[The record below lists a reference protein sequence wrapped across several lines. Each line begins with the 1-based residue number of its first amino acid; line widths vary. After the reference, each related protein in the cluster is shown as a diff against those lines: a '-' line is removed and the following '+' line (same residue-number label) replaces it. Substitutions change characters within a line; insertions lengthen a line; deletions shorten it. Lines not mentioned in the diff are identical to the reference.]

1 MTRTCRTSVALVASS
16 LALAGIASAA
26 MHAQPPSPPAAV
38 PAPPPALD
46 INSPAPRLFI
56 RQWVRGDPVEALE
69 PGKVSVVVFWATWCQ
84 PCRRAVP
91 YLSDIQ
97 RTHADRGLR
106 IIAIASQ
113 EPGGADDLERF
124 ALQQGDRVAYS
135 IAWDDQGRTHRA
147 WIAASGSRAIPTAFI
162 VDQRGRIAW
171 IGSPQAGLARAVA
184 QVLDGTFD
192 IAAEAAEAARRREI
206 AASAAPLARE
216 FHNATRAGDFP
227 AAIRAADRIIELD
240 PVLNSEWSIAKVQVL
255 LSQMKDPERAFA
267 FAAAAADGPL
277 KDNPDAL
284 VNLALLIAEEPG
296 PNSRDFPLA
305 LRAAQRAVEITAER
319 DPTVLAALA
328 QTQAAAGQAAAAART
343 QERAVDLSAPGPERE
358 EQRRRL
364 DEYKK
369 KLN

>member
-1 MTRTCRTSVALVASS
+1 MTPTFNWSLALVASS
-16 LALAGIASAA
+16 LALVGPTPRPTI
-26 MHAQPPSPPAAV
+26 AQPPTPPAAL
-38 PAPPPALD
+38 PAAPALD
-46 INSPAPRLFI
+46 IDSPAPRLFI
-56 RQWVRGDPVEALE
+56 RQWVRGSPIEAFE
-69 PGKVSVVVFWATWCQ
+69 PGKVYVVAFWATWCQ

-91 YLSDIQ
+91 YLSDVQ

-106 IIAIASQ
+106 IIAVASQ

-135 IAWDDQGRTHRA
+135 IAWDDQGRTDRA

-171 IGSPQAGLARAVA
+171 IGSPHAGLARAVA

-192 IAAEAAEAARRREI
+192 IAAEAAAAARRRDI
-206 AASAAPLARE
+206 AARTAPLARE
-216 FHNATRAGDFP
+216 FHGATRAGDFP

-240 PVLNSEWSIAKVQVL
+240 PVLNSEWSIAKVQLL

-305 LRAAQRAVEITAER
+305 LRAAQRAVEITAQR

-328 QTQAAAGQAAAAART
+328 RTQAAAGQAAAAAKT